1 MMKKAL
7 KNKAIRKR
15 GIILII
21 IVTLLI
27 ISLYPINILEA
38 SNYRTDNYLKS
49 WQMKKGDKFHIKH
62 IHSVQLVP
70 VVEVYSIDNK
80 NNIILEE
87 SYFHSYG
94 AGLPATTPYKFE
106 ITEKGFRIYDI
117 NEKMDN
123 LIYRTGA
130 IRANHQIYIKGQY
143 YPFLDFSEAKT
154 SVRFK
159 VKKAC
164 FLKYLVREVFKWKIQ
179 TNY

>member
-7 KNKAIRKR
+7 KNKTIRMR
-15 GIILII
+15 GIILTII
-21 IVTLLI
+21 MILLI

-38 SNYRTDNYLKS
+38 SDYRTDNYLKG

-94 AGLPATTPYKFE
+94 DGLPATTPYKFE

-123 LIYRTGA
+123 LIYRTGV
-130 IRANHQIYIKGQY
+130 IKANHQVYIRGQY
-143 YPFLDFSEAKT
+143 YPFLDFSEGKT
-154 SVRFK
+154 SVIFK
-159 VKKAC
+159 VKKTSL
-164 FLKYLVREVFKWKIQ
+164 LKYLVREVIK
-179 TNY
+179 